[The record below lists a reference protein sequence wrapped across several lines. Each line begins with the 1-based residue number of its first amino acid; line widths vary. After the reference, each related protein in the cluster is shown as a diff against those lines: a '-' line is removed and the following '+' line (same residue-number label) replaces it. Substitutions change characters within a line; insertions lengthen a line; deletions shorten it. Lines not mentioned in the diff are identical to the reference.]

1 VKTNQQ
7 EIVAGSRQMEVISG
21 VLSLNVID
29 GLIPTHNQRKR
40 KQLKNTF
47 VMKELKIIHAFFSVR
62 RRDYTE
68 SQVAFYVKLDGSLH
82 GLNPHQ
88 TVIFDV
94 VRNYITKKYKP
105 FLWHTLL
112 CLYSLN

>member
-1 VKTNQQ
+1 MNQP

-47 VMKELKIIHAFFSVR
+47 VMKELKIIHTFFFSKKKR
-62 RRDYTE
+62 
-68 SQVAFYVKLDGSLH
+68 LH
-82 GLNPHQ
+82 RVTGC
-88 TVIFDV
+88 
-94 VRNYITKKYKP
+94 
-105 FLWHTLL
+105 LL
-112 CLYSLN
+112 CKVRW

>member
-1 VKTNQQ
+1 MKTNQQ
-7 EIVAGSRQMEVISG
+7 EIVAGSWQTEVISG

-94 VRNYITKKYKP
+94 VRNFITKKYKP

-112 CLYSLN
+112 CLCSLN